1 MYCHFDPQLAKAVG
15 PIHCPSISLCCIGNP
30 TYGYTYG
37 HLLPHLYYGKREAEA
52 AADPQLITYANGAVV
67 PADPANLA
75 ATSAHLAAKGHLAYY
90 HHGLAY
96 AYDKTNIFYRFKIV
110 SPSYGKRSAEP
121 EAEAA
126 PQLLYALPYAHHV
139 LLPALVAHPNGA
151 VVPLEPADVG
161 ADKIFLTSWKN
172 ICS

>member
-1 MYCHFDPQLAKAVG
+1 ML
-15 PIHCPSISLCCIGNP
+15 LGNP

-52 AADPQLITYANGAVV
+52 AAEPQLITYANGAVV